1 MDGGANDRGWNV
13 EALYR
18 QYFEQM
24 PSYVTVQDR
33 DLRIVHANR
42 AFRED
47 FGDSTERYCYQIY
60 KHRSE
65 RCDDC
70 PVERTFHDGHRHT
83 SEQRVQTLDGREVS
97 VIVYTT
103 PIRDDAGE
111 IIAVLEMSTDITEV
125 KRLQQQVQDSRKRY
139 RQLFEEVPCHIS
151 IQDRDLRIIETNR
164 RFRDDFGSHLGCKC
178 YEVYKHRN
186 EECIPCPVQQTFEDG
201 QVHRSEEV
209 VTAKDGSRM
218 NQLVYSTPIRDAEGA
233 IQAVMEMSTDITPIR
248 QLQSQVESIG
258 MLISSVSHGLK
269 GLLTGL
275 DGGRYL
281 VNSGLKK
288 DNEKRVHQG
297 WEMVERNVDRIR
309 GMVMN
314 ILYYAKERSP
324 NWERLEAAAVAAEVC
339 DLIRPRAEEHGVD
352 LTCEVPDDAG
362 QLEADPNA
370 LRSLLVNLAENSVDA
385 CRLDKKKP
393 THAVSVR
400 VVPTADRVTFE
411 IQDDGIGMDQETQDK
426 AFTLFFSSKGSEGTG
441 LGLFIAYKIA
451 TAHGGTI
458 RLESELDRGTRFV
471 VEMPRRRAPA
481 VQEAPVD

>member
-1 MDGGANDRGWNV
+1 M

-18 QYFEQM
+18 QYFDQM

-42 AFRED
+42 AFRDD
-47 FGDSTERYCYQIY
+47 FGDSAERYCYQIY
-60 KHRSE
+60 KHRAE
-65 RCDDC
+65 KCEDC
-70 PVERTFHDGHRHT
+70 PVERTFRDGHRHT
-83 SEQRVQTLDGREVS
+83 SEQRVRCLDGREVS

-103 PIRDDAGE
+103 PIRDDAGA
-111 IIAVLEMSTDITEV
+111 IIAVMEMSTDITEV
-125 KRLQQQVQDSRKRY
+125 KRLQEQVQVSRHRY

-151 IQDRDLRIIETNR
+151 IQDRDLRIVETNR
-164 RFRDDFGSHLGCKC
+164 RFRDDFGSFLGCKC
-178 YEVYKHRN
+178 YEVYKHRS
-186 EECIPCPVQQTFEDG
+186 EECLPCPVQQTFEDG

-218 NQLVYSTPIRDAEGA
+218 NQIVYTTPLHDPDGTIR
-233 IQAVMEMSTDITPIR
+233 AVMEMCTDITPIR
-248 QLQSQVESIG
+248 ELQSQVESIG

-281 VNSGLKK
+281 VRSGLDKGN
-288 DNEKRVHQG
+288 DKRLRQG

-314 ILYYAKERSP
+314 ILYYAKERRP
-324 NWERLEAAAVAAEVC
+324 NWEHIDAAKLAEEVC
-339 DLIRPRAEEHGVD
+339 ELMKPRAEEHGVE
-352 LTCEVPDDAG
+352 LRCEIDGGAG
-362 QLEADPNA
+362 QLEADPSA

-385 CRLDKKKP
+385 CRLDKKKSDHRV
-393 THAVSVR
+393 TVSVTGDAER
-400 VVPTADRVTFE
+400 IAFE
-411 IQDDGIGMDQETQDK
+411 LEDNGIGMDRETQEK

-441 LGLFIAYKIA
+441 LGLFIAHKIA

-458 RLESELDRGTRFV
+458 TLDSTLDSGTRFV
-471 VEMPRRRAPA
+471 VEMPRRRVSA
-481 VQEAPVD
+481 